1 MTKVKNTMVQDQD
14 QLPAHGLAQSPV
26 PGHILDL
33 AQDPVHDP
41 ILARGQAQGADQGQE
56 VGAVHASIVPHLVVG
71 HVPVLGK
78 RKDLTHDP
86 DLGLVVHITTD
97 IEDPAVCLHFPPENG
112 MLEAGT
118 TLKVVIA
125 WEFLD

>member
-1 MTKVKNTMVQDQD
+1 MTMTKVKNTMVRDQD

-41 ILARGQAQGADQGQE
+41 VLARGQVQGADQDQE

-78 RKDLTHDP
+78 GKDLTHDP
-86 DLGLVVHITTD
+86 DRSLVVHITTD
-97 IEDPAVCLHFPPENG
+97 IEGSYKKKFNL
-112 MLEAGT
+112 LI
-118 TLKVVIA
+118 VVMVGS
-125 WEFLD
+125 

>member
-1 MTKVKNTMVQDQD
+1 MKMTKVKNTMVQDQD
-14 QLPAHGLAQSPV
+14 QRPAHGLAQSPV

-33 AQDPVHDP
+33 AQDPIHDP
-41 ILARGQAQGADQGQE
+41 VLARGQAQGADQGQE

-97 IEDPAVCLHFPPENG
+97 IEGSYKKKIQFINSCNG
-112 MLEAGT
+112 RELMQQPYQ
-118 TLKVVIA
+118 
-125 WEFLD
+125 W